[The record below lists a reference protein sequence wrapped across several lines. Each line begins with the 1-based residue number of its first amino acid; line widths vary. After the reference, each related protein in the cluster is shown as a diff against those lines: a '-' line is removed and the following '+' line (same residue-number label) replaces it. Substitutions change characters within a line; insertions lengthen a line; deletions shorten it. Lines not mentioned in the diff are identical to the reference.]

1 MIVECLKGFLGLV
14 AVTLQKEE
22 QTLFVEIGLIVLD
35 IVLSDV
41 LVEFLD
47 LFTFIFVM
55 LDLSEIEETSALLA
69 LLSLL
74 FFLCVNQQLL
84 FGKKR

>member
-1 MIVECLKGFLGLV
+1 MIVERLNGFLGFV
-14 AVTLQKEE
+14 AVTLQKEQ
-22 QTLFVEIGLIVLD
+22 QTLFVEIGLIILD

-74 FFLCVNQQLL
+74 FLLCVDQQVL